1 MKLLLQ
7 NTSHGLIP
15 LYDADYEEKKRLK
28 IGEVYTC
35 EIKQSRNIDFHRKY
49 FALINCAWHLQ
60 SEARKEKI
68 KTVELFRKSVQLA
81 AGYCELV
88 YSHKHKDFIEM
99 PSSISFEKLDNIAF
113 ERLYKDVRHVIDTV
127 FCSHISIEDFEKY
140 LINF

>member
-1 MKLLLQ
+1 
-7 NTSHGLIP
+7 
-15 LYDADYEEKKRLK
+15 
-28 IGEVYTC
+28 
-35 EIKQSRNIDFHRKY
+35 
-49 FALINCAWHLQ
+49 LQ

-88 YSHKHKDFIEM
+88 YSHKHKDFIEI
-99 PSSISFEKLDNIAF
+99 PSSIAFEKLDNIAF
-113 ERLYKDVRHVIDTV
+113 EQLYKDVRHVIDTV